1 MAEQH
6 HGRYYAQELLIDR
19 NANIREQI
27 QEALDAGESNNW
39 ELVGASGVGVSEG
52 SAGDRSVILLWDT
65 TRPSFGIG
73 APSG

>member
-27 QEALDAGESNNW
+27 QEALDAGENNNW
-39 ELVGASGVGVSEG
+39 ELVGASGVGAKEG
-52 SAGDRSVILLWDT
+52 SADRSVILFWDT
-65 TRPSFGIG
+65 VRPSFGIG